1 MKNKKNILDGQC
13 MKNKATVKK
22 TRGRSTETLKRTV
35 TNRQRQSSVRIQDKS
50 TQAQPKR
57 TKRHFPAV

>member
-1 MKNKKNILDGQC
+1 

-22 TRGRSTETLKRTV
+22 TRGRRTETLKRTV
-35 TNRQRQSSVRIQDKS
+35 TTGKDKVPFEYK
-50 TQAQPKR
+50 TNPPKR